1 MEYVA
6 FSVAVIILLG
16 LLFNKVFTRARLPGI
31 LGMLILGILI
41 GPLD

>member
-16 LLFNKVFTRARLPGI
+16 LLFSRAFNRIGIPGI
-31 LGMLILGILI
+31 LGMLVLGMLI
-41 GPLD
+41 GPMD